1 MILELLMIGGASYVA
16 RNFRAQWIEVSEK
29 KSPATT
35 EQNADDNILVRPD
48 KQRKVALEGKNIDH
62 DFFVASVST
71 TLAIVGYLVSP
82 IFYVLSVPGWIYVSI
97 PAIKEALEALR
108 NKKLNVNSI
117 YTITLL
123 GCFFASFYV
132 TGNLAAYFYVLSKKL
147 FFKLRGDSQQNLV
160 DIFGQH
166 AKYAWVVVDGVEL
179 KVPFESLKCGDIVV
193 AGAGETIP
201 ADGVIVHGCAHID
214 QHILTGEAQPVEKEE
229 NDEVFAATIIL
240 SGHIHIKVNKAGK
253 ESTAAQIGEILNQT
267 THFKTDGQR
276 KAEALTNKA
285 IVPTLV
291 LGGLSLPFIGPLGA
305 VTVVNA
311 HFGYRMAVVSSVVM
325 LNYLQKISHAGIL
338 IKNGEVLDVL
348 PKVDTIVFDKTGTL
362 TVVQPT
368 VGLIHCLD
376 GYDENTILGMAAAA
390 EYKQTHPVA
399 QAILQEAELRQ
410 ITPPATGERAY
421 EVGYGLSV
429 ELDGQ
434 QLRVGSVRFME
445 KEGLPVP
452 EVFQTVIDQA
462 DSEGISVIMVAFG
475 DLVIGAIELL
485 PSIRPEAAE
494 VIRVLREEKLAQSSY
509 IVSGDADAPTKELAG
524 TLGIDHYFAEVLP
537 QHKADIIAQLQAEG
551 KTVCY
556 IGDGINDAIAL
567 KQADVSISICGAST
581 VATDTAQIVLMH
593 DHLMLVCHLL
603 RTAREM
609 DKTMDDCFKSI
620 LTPSIIGAGGALLL
634 GFNLIDTV
642 LLKQIGLTVSLFQA
656 TQPVRKLH
664 LDDAGN
670 TSIPNNDLKE
680 QRDA

>member
-1 MILELLMIGGASYVA
+1 MILELLLIGGASYVA
-16 RNFRAQWIEVSEK
+16 RNFRAQWVELSEK
-29 KSPATT
+29 KSPETT
-35 EQNADDNILVRPD
+35 EKDTNSNALMRSD
-48 KQRKVALEGKNIDH
+48 QQQKVMLEGKNIDH

-97 PAIKEALEALR
+97 PAIKEALEALHEKR
-108 NKKLNVNSI
+108 LNVNTI

-123 GCFFASFYV
+123 GCYFATFYV

-147 FFKLRGDSQQNLV
+147 FFRLRGDSQQNLV
-160 DIFGQH
+160 DVFGQH
-166 AKYAWVVVDGVEL
+166 ARYVWVMVDNVEL

-193 AGAGETIP
+193 VGTGETIP
-201 ADGVIVHGCAHID
+201 ADGVIIHGCANID

-229 NDEVFAATIIL
+229 NDEVFAATVIL
-240 SGHIHIKVNKAGK
+240 SGHLHIKVNKAGK

-267 THFKTDGQR
+267 THFKTNAQR

-311 HFGYRMAVVSSVVM
+311 HFGYRMAVVASLVM

-338 IKNGEVLDVL
+338 IKNAEVLDVL
-348 PKVDTIVFDKTGTL
+348 PKIDTIVFDKTGTL
-362 TVVQPT
+362 TIAQPT
-368 VGLIHCLD
+368 VGLIHCLS

-390 EYKQTHPVA
+390 EYKQTHPAA
-399 QAILQEAELRQ
+399 QAILQEAELRH
-410 ITPPATGERAY
+410 ITPPTIGERAY

-429 ELDGQ
+429 TLDGQ
-434 QLRVGSVRFME
+434 HLRVGSIRFME
-445 KEGLPVP
+445 KEGLTVSKT
-452 EVFQTVIDQA
+452 FQRVINHA
-462 DSEGISVIMVAFG
+462 DHEGISVIMVALG
-475 DLVIGAIELL
+475 KRVIGAIELL
-485 PSIRPEAAE
+485 PTIRPEAAE
-494 VIRVLREEKLAQSSY
+494 VLRLLREEKLVQSSY
-509 IVSGDADAPTKELAG
+509 IVSGDADAPTKKLAE
-524 TLGIDHYFAEVLP
+524 TIGIDHYFAEVLP

-556 IGDGINDAIAL
+556 VGDGINDAIAL

-581 VATDTAQIVLMH
+581 VATDTAQVILMR

-603 RTAREM
+603 RTAREF
-609 DKTMDDCFKSI
+609 DNTMDDCFKSI
-620 LTPSIIGAGGALLL
+620 LTPSIIGAGGALFL

-656 TQPVRKLH
+656 MQPVRKLH
-664 LDDAGN
+664 LDEASYSS
-670 TSIPNNDLKE
+670 TP
-680 QRDA
+680 